1 MACAENEEKVMPP
14 EGVPEEEGMDG
25 HGEGNTAHTHLVL
38 EAALECVSIATCTA
52 NWGRGNAVRDWHPVR

>member
-1 MACAENEEKVMPP
+1 MPP

-25 HGEGNTAHTHLVL
+25 HEEGNTAHTHLVL